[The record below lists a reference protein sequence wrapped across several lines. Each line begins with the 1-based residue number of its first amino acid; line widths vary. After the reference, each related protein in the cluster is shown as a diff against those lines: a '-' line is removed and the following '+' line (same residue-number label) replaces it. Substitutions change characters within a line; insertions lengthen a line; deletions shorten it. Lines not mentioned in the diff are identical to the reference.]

1 MGEFGEYGD
10 GIRLTC
16 GEGDSRVNG
25 DFNVEADIVSKKSKI
40 FGKDSF
46 GSSQKLGTGAGMEKV
61 WKVVTRHL
69 LERMLSCSLNQLR
82 LTMLL

>member
-25 DFNVEADIVSKKSKI
+25 DFNVEADIVSKRSKI
-40 FGKDSF
+40 F

-61 WKVVTRHL
+61 WKVVTRHV

>member
-25 DFNVEADIVSKKSKI
+25 DFNVEADIVSKDLKS
-40 FGKDSF
+40 
-46 GSSQKLGTGAGMEKV
+46 LAGAKNWVPVPV
-61 WKVVTRHL
+61 WKRCGK
-69 LERMLSCSLNQLR
+69 S
-82 LTMLL
+82 